1 MTDKTSDNSD
11 WPAPGTIEDL
21 ETFGKAIFSAEFLAN
36 HFVRLRYGRQASK
49 LIHKTVFDGIAIAH
63 RGALVKPSGK
73 DSIDSFLSDPQNASF
88 FCKTH
93 LQSYV
98 CPLLVRLGYAVF
110 EGNQLRFKPAGA

>member
-1 MTDKTSDNSD
+1 MTDKIVHSGE

-21 ETFGKAIFSAEFLAN
+21 ETFGKATFSAEYLAN
-36 HFVRLRYGRQASK
+36 DFVRLRYGRQATK
-49 LIHKTVFDGIAIAH
+49 LIHKTVLDGIANAH
-63 RGALVKPSGK
+63 LGAVVKPSGEN
-73 DSIDSFLSDPQNASF
+73 SIDSFLSDPRKASF

-110 EGNQLRFKPAGA
+110 EGNQLRFRLTGF